1 MSLTPEQFKEFFRHH
16 AAGVSLIT
24 VFDENRQPYGF
35 TASSLASLSAEPAH
49 ATVNLAAN
57 TSTSKIIKIGS
68 KVSVHTLAKDRLA
81 LAKELAGPREERFTS
96 EGWSLELAAPE
107 NRNASAI
114 LRAEV
119 AEIHSVAGSLII
131 VLRATESETFTF
143 PEHPLV
149 YFNRE
154 FI

>member
-16 AAGVSLIT
+16 AAGVSLVT
-24 VFDENRQPYGF
+24 VFDENRQPFGF

-57 TSTSKIIKIGS
+57 TSTSKIIAVGS
-68 KVSVHTLAKDRLA
+68 KVSVHTLAKDHLG

-96 EGWSLELAAPE
+96 EGWDLKLAAPE
-107 NRNASAI
+107 NKNASAI

-119 AEIHSVAGSLII
+119 SEIHPVAGSLIL
-131 VLRATESETFTF
+131 VLRAYESETFVF

>member
-1 MSLTPEQFKEFFRHH
+1 MSVTPEQFKEFFRHH
-16 AAGVSLIT
+16 AAGVSLVT

-68 KVSVHTLAKDRLA
+68 KVSVHTLAKNHLS
-81 LAKELAGPREERFTS
+81 LAKELAGPRENRFQS
-96 EGWSLELAAPE
+96 EGWDLALAAPE
-107 NRNASAI
+107 NKNASAL

-119 AEIHSVAGSLII
+119 VEIHPVAGSLIL
-131 VLRATESETFTF
+131 VLKAHESETIAF